1 MLGNYQRYE
10 VTVKFAFESEV
21 FPDDPDDVFQL
32 ADLEKKTVEDVV
44 RSAFDEVEIESLT
57 VEPII
62 TTLV

>member
-1 MLGNYQRYE
+1 MLGDYQRYE

-32 ADLEKKTVEDVV
+32 AALEKKTVEDTL
-44 RSAFDEVEIESLT
+44 RSAFDDVTVDHIT

-62 TTLV
+62 TILA

>member
-10 VTVKFAFESEV
+10 VTVKFAFDSEV

>member
-44 RSAFDEVEIESLT
+44 RSAFDEVEIENLT

-62 TTLV
+62 TTLA